1 MQKLGFVCAEKK
13 SCGVEV
19 VGGKKRF
26 AAGMGAGRVLA
37 GREAGMGPIA
47 PVCICVTMS
56 RLGVYSGGWQ
66 KVGPDLWCGS
76 GVKHVFADS

>member
-1 MQKLGFVCAEKK
+1 MCKGLGSFVQKKK
-13 SCGVEV
+13 YCGVEV

-47 PVCICVTMS
+47 PVFGCVTMS
-56 RLGVYSGGWQ
+56 RLGVYCGGWQ
-66 KVGPDLWCGS
+66 KVGWIA
-76 GVKHVFADS
+76 GVRRR